1 MFRTGCYRALERGF
15 PEIDGTVLRVREH
28 QLVMEISAQAE
39 SGKACRMKADGDYCE
54 HAYDGSWLDAGMA
67 QGRAN
72 GDYETAKGLGIRGRG
87 AELGGIDI

>member
-1 MFRTGCYRALERGF
+1 
-15 PEIDGTVLRVREH
+15 
-28 QLVMEISAQAE
+28 
-39 SGKACRMKADGDYCE
+39 MKADGDYCE